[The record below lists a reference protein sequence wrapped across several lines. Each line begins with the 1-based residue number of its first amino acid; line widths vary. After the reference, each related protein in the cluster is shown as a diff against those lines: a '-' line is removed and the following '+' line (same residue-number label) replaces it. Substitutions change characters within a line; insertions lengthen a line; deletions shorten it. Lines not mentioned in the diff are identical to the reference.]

1 MVVRNLPAN
10 TSHLRGSSSKSNCKR
25 DEIPFIV
32 LGWMQWAGAPE
43 GALAL
48 PRNVPADGPLPCS
61 QCHLGAQAMSPA
73 WGGWR
78 EMAQKLSQKDC
89 FLERVLCWKEAL
101 PGPAS
106 SSPGLQNSMGILPA
120 WLRLAGSFPGM
131 AGASP
136 AAAALT
142 LPQLSSC
149 TAKKEHP
156 TKPTLNESPV
166 LLGSTDT
173 RGGSPGL
180 PRASST
186 CPWRAGGPFVP
197 PRAHILRPLVPV

>member
-43 GALAL
+43 AALAL

-131 AGASP
+131 AGAFPPWQELSWHGRSFP
-136 AAAALT
+136 S
-142 LPQLSSC
+142 SSC
-149 TAKKEHP
+149 LDSAPAEFLYGKE
-156 TKPTLNESPV
+156 
-166 LLGSTDT
+166 
-173 RGGSPGL
+173 
-180 PRASST
+180 RASNK
-186 CPWRAGGPFVP
+186 
-197 PRAHILRPLVPV
+197 AHTK